1 MAVNT
6 SDKIVSANEF
16 NYDRLAGYKIIEK
29 NKRKKGSKAY
39 LDVVTAFDIESTRIK
54 EIDQS
59 VMYIWA
65 LQFDL
70 DTTIV
75 GRTWDE
81 FFEMIDKFREY
92 LQVTCYM
99 VVYVHNL
106 SYEFQFLKGL
116 YDFEPDEVFATDS
129 RKVLKC
135 TMYDCIEFRCSY
147 MLTNQSL
154 DMYLKKMNVENLK
167 LSGDL
172 FDYTKERYYFTPL
185 SDYELQYMINDVK
198 GLVQA
203 LTRQLAID
211 KDTLQTIPLTSTGY
225 VRRDMK
231 MAMRTYNHDQM
242 REMLPGVTIYKLLRE
257 AFRGGNTMSN
267 RYYTDEIIENVSSCD
282 IVSSYPFQMCCKKY
296 PMTKFQKEEA
306 SPEVFRKLTALNSLA
321 LLCSCTF
328 YNIRLKSIFIG
339 YPYLSKDKCRDIV
352 KGVNSN
358 GRILEAQRLSTT
370 ITDVDFRII
379 LDMYEWD
386 GMEVHKLYSSKY
398 KMLPLQFRQVVLNY
412 YKVKT
417 ELKGVAEG
425 TDEYDFYM
433 KNKEKLNGCY
443 GMTVEDPGKD
453 HVKFKNGEDVM
464 EEVSLSDLLKK
475 HNRTA
480 YLCYQWGVW
489 VTAHARYELHQGMKL
504 CGKYGEQY
512 VYCDTDSIKYIG
524 DIAIDKL
531 NRQTQR
537 LAEKYKAYATDLKG
551 HTHYMGV
558 FEDEGYSLPNRF
570 CTMGAK
576 KYVLEDSDKNLHI
589 TIAGVNKHKGGKELG
604 KLENFKE
611 GFIFS
616 EAGGTES
623 VFNDN
628 VDEVIIKDGHK
639 VHITDNVCIKNSTYT
654 LGLTAEYRQIL
665 EGCIEIRYSDHD
677 IPGLYKVKNE

>member
-1 MAVNT
+1 MVT
-6 SDKIVSANEF
+6 SSKTISVRQFD
-16 NYDRLAGYKIIEK
+16 YDRLASYKIIER
-29 NKRKKGSKAY
+29 NKRKKGSKSY
-39 LDVVTAFDIESTRIK
+39 LDVVTAFDIETTRIK

-92 LQVTCYM
+92 LKDTCYM

-116 YDFEPDEVFATDS
+116 YDFEPDEVFATES

-147 MLTNQSL
+147 MLTNLSL
-154 DMYLKKMNVENLK
+154 DHFLKKMNVENLK
-167 LSGDL
+167 LSGDT
-172 FDYTKERYYFTPL
+172 FDYTKERYYWTPL
-185 SDYELQYMINDVK
+185 SEYELQYMINDVK

-203 LTRQLAID
+203 LVKQLAID
-211 KDTLQTIPLTSTGY
+211 NDTLQTVPLTSTGY

-231 MAMRTYNHDQM
+231 RSMKNYNHDQM

-267 RYYTDEIIENVSSCD
+267 RYYTDDIIENVSSCD

-306 SPEVFRKLTALNSLA
+306 SPEIFKKLTDLKALA

-339 YPYLSKDKCRDIV
+339 YPYLSKDKCREII
-352 KGVNSN
+352 GGINSN
-358 GRILEAQRLSTT
+358 GRILEAKRLSTT
-370 ITDVDFRII
+370 ITDIDFRII
-379 LDMYEWD
+379 LDIYEWD

-398 KMLPLQFRQVVLNY
+398 QMLPIQFRSVVLNY
-412 YKVKT
+412 YKIKT

-453 HVKFKNGEDVM
+453 HVKFVNGEYVT
-464 EEVSLSDLLKK
+464 EEISLKSLLEK
-475 HNRTA
+475 HNKSA

-524 DIAIDKL
+524 DIPIEKL
-531 NRQTQR
+531 NRQTQK
-537 LAEKYKAYATDLKG
+537 LAEKYKAYASDNKG
-551 HTHYMGV
+551 TVHYMGV
-558 FEDEGYSLPNRF
+558 FEDEGYSKPNRF

-576 KYVLEDSDKNLHI
+576 KYVLEDSDKKLHI
-589 TIAGVNKHKGGKELG
+589 TIAGVNKAKGGEELG

-611 GFIFS
+611 GFIFNK
-616 EAGGTES
+616 AGGTES
-623 VFNDN
+623 IFNDN
-628 VDEVIIKDGHK
+628 VDEIVEIEGHK

>member
-1 MAVNT
+1 MAISDNIVN
-6 SDKIVSANEF
+6 VHEF
-16 NYDRLAGYKIIEK
+16 NYDQLANYKIIAK

-39 LDVVTAFDIESTRIK
+39 LDAVTAFDIESTRIK
-54 EIDQS
+54 DIDQS
-59 VMYIWA
+59 IMYIWA
-65 LQFDL
+65 LQFGL

-75 GRTWDE
+75 GRTWEE
-81 FFEMIDKFREY
+81 FFEMIDRFRSHLQDVCY
-92 LQVTCYM
+92 L

-116 YDFEPDEVFATDS
+116 YDFEPDEVFCTES

-147 MLTNQSL
+147 MLTNYSL
-154 DMYLKKMNVENLK
+154 DMFLKKMNVENKK
-167 LSGDL
+167 LSGDT
-172 FDYTKERYYFTPL
+172 FDYSKERYYWTEL

-203 LTRQLAID
+203 LIRQLAID
-211 KDTLQTIPLTSTGY
+211 HDTLQTIPLTSTGY

-231 MAMRTYNHDQM
+231 LAMHNYNHDQL
-242 REMLPGVTIYKLLRE
+242 RAMLPGVTIYKLLRE

-267 RYYTDEIIENVSSCD
+267 RYYTDEIIDNVSSCD

-296 PMTKFQKEEA
+296 PMTRFEKEEA
-306 SPEVFRKLTALNSLA
+306 SPEVFKKLTDLKSMA

-358 GRILEAQRLSTT
+358 GRLLEAQRLTTT

-379 LDMYEWD
+379 LDIYDWD
-386 GMEVHKLYSSKY
+386 GLVVHKLYSSKY
-398 KMLPLQFRQVVLNY
+398 KMLPIQFRQVVLNY
-412 YKVKT
+412 YRNKT

-433 KNKEKLNGCY
+433 KNKEKLNSCY

-453 HVKFKNGEDVM
+453 HVKFSDGQFVTDET
-464 EEVSLSDLLKK
+464 SLSELLRK
-475 HNRTA
+475 HNRSA

-489 VTAHARYELHQGMKL
+489 VTAHARYELHQAMKL
-504 CGKYGEQY
+504 CGKYGDQY

-524 DIAIDKL
+524 QIPIGKL
-531 NRQTQR
+531 NDQMQR
-537 LAEKYKAYATDLKG
+537 LAEKYKAYAADMHG
-551 HTHYMGV
+551 VTHYMGV
-558 FEDEGYSLPNRF
+558 FEDEGYKLPNRF

-576 KYVLEDSDKNLHI
+576 KYVLEDSNKDLHI
-589 TIAGVNKHKGGKELG
+589 TIAGVNKRKGGKELG
-604 KLENFKE
+604 KIENFKE
-611 GFIFS
+611 GFIFKD
-616 EAGGTES
+616 AGGTES

-628 VDEVIIKDGHK
+628 VDEIIEIDGHK
-639 VHITDNVCIKNSTYT
+639 VRITDNVCIKNSTYT

-677 IPGLYKVKNE
+677 IPGLYKVKDE